1 MPGDDHVPFVGDTDA
16 ILDEIE
22 EFLTGTRHVH
32 EPDRMLA
39 TVMFTDIVDST
50 ARAVRAWATAAG
62 ASCSSATTS

>member
-1 MPGDDHVPFVGDTDA
+1 MPWVGDIDA

-22 EFLTGTRHVH
+22 EFLTGTRHVR
-32 EPDRMLA
+32 EPDRVLA

-50 ARAVRAWATAAG
+50 RAPRSSATATG